1 MLSQVHDYSSLGLYG
16 LNDVVHADNG
26 MEVHAWLHALLTGFA
41 VWTLDGPGLVTKSK
55 HGLMDIKRFYG
66 LYLGL
71 TEESPSPCLCDH
83 DGGEDDG
90 SQIGS
95 LFFSAK
101 TLGMRP
107 PLKPFIE
114 DVDDYD

>member
-1 MLSQVHDYSSLGLYG
+1 MPSHRDLAPAASLLSRLPRQPDRREGRRVCGSARGRKEG
-16 LNDVVHADNG
+16 
-26 MEVHAWLHALLTGFA
+26 
-41 VWTLDGPGLVTKSK
+41 
-55 HGLMDIKRFYG
+55 R
-66 LYLGL
+66 
-71 TEESPSPCLCDH
+71 
-83 DGGEDDG
+83 GGEDDG